1 MAGSRLQQF
10 YANDYNEINIT
21 NATTLSGMFQL
32 CKNYK
37 ELGLGSINLES
48 T

>member
-32 CKNYK
+32 CKK
-37 ELGLGSINLES
+37 LSRVGAG
-48 T
+48 